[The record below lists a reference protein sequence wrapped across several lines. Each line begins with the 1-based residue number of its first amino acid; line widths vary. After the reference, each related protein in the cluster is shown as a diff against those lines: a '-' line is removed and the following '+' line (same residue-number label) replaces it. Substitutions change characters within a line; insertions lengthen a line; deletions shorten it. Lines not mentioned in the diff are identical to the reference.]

1 MVFGFIQKN
10 YNKKYLNYI
19 DSLFYPNNNNQWNL
33 KNTLIEAINK
43 KELLTKKDFHW
54 PLRNFG
60 EVVFN
65 ERESGYDGQI
75 LPFADEERR
84 YLPFISICFYV
95 DTESERY
102 SITLLGHQIFEGLE
116 ITNNIL
122 ENDKPKFI
130 IVPHETHTK
139 HINYLKQ
146 SLIDSN
152 KYQYDGD
159 KPWFEK
165 ELDKYNL

>member
-1 MVFGFIQKN
+1 MIFGFIQKN
-10 YNKKYLNYI
+10 YNKKYLSYI
-19 DSLFYPNNNNQWNL
+19 ESLFYPTNNNQWSL
-33 KNTLIEAINK
+33 KNTLIEAIKNK
-43 KELLTKKDFHW
+43 ESLTKKDLQW

-95 DTESERY
+95 DIKTELY
-102 SITLLGHQIFEGLE
+102 TITLLGHQIYQGLE
-116 ITNNIL
+116 ITDHVMK
-122 ENDKPKFI
+122 NDKPSFI
-130 IVPHETHTK
+130 VVPHETHTK
-139 HINYLKQ
+139 HINYLKE

-152 KYQYDGD
+152 MYQYDGE
-159 KPWFEK
+159 KTWFEK